1 MPPRKVKIE
10 FVDGE
15 GNKHTLAV
23 EGRISRETINR
34 LLDYVELMG
43 GTQSPSAIPAPS
55 IQPRNKFER
64 IKRLILHELS
74 DRSFSSSE
82 LKRIYEEVY
91 GEEIGLS
98 TVSTYLLRLSEAGF
112 LNRAGSPSEWRYALN
127 TAALA
132 ARPRI
137 DLID

>member
-15 GNKHTLAV
+15 GNKHTLAI
-23 EGRISRETINR
+23 EGRISREAINR

-43 GTQSPSAIPAPS
+43 GSQPSPRPTASLF
-55 IQPRNKFER
+55 QPRNKFER
-64 IKRLILHELS
+64 VKQIILHELR
-74 DRSFSSSE
+74 DRSFSSNE
-82 LKRIYEEVY
+82 LRRIYEEIY

-112 LNRAGSPSEWRYALN
+112 LSRIGSPSEWRYVLN
-127 TAALA
+127 TAA
-132 ARPRI
+132 PNPKPKI